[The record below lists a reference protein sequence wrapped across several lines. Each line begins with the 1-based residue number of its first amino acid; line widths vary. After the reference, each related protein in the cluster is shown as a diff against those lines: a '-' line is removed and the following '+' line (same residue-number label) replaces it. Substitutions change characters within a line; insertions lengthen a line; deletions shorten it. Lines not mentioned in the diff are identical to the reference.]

1 MKVNHYQELK
11 QSAIAD
17 DVIELNFHSAE
28 GYNGFTKF
36 VSLCDLKDKRQG
48 RQVCNSE
55 LNHRYSHLYQ
65 GYWYANSWY
74 PLTNSVDMSQIKP
87 DFPLLQ
93 LITQKN
99 SELRTQNSEL
109 RTSIATPAL
118 LRNHPDKRYLPQEQ
132 GYLWGTRQTIISMA
146 KALNIP
152 HKLPLDKNGHWH
164 LEAISAMSPLEK
176 YLWCLENDAFDIFAF
191 NSIKY
196 ETPTGSGT
204 PFIYLNIPIRVL
216 EEIATEYD
224 LTLPDSYKT
233 WQVGDKW
240 EWIKNHPQI
249 PLFITEGIKKA
260 ASLISHGKIAIAC
273 FSITTH
279 SEKATENKSSW
290 VTNLKPE
297 LLWILQGQKANRL
310 IYLVFDAADV
320 KESSRQAVKRE
331 TKKIAKKLK
340 KYGIVKIITWEDESC
355 KGIDDF
361 IAKHGIKG
369 LNKIIDRAT
378 NFNKLWEKEIANF
391 GRQLTPNII
400 INQRYLSADLISQAR
415 RKGVKLL
422 CVKSQQNS
430 GKSYSYAE
438 SLKQERN
445 LSKNNIENEI
455 KQDLYEQNNS
465 HKSPTINQNNQS
477 LGVDPNN
484 QLSNTNLNHQSLN
497 HYQSSGINQNHQF
510 GNVNQNTQPSSI
522 NQNTQPSNHN
532 QNYELGNINHNNPP
546 FNHHQSSS
554 INENNQELSINYN
567 NQLVNIT
574 DNNQSSNNNHLPSAI
589 RPLPSST
596 NLFPSAIH
604 LQLSL
609 GEKVKIKV
617 GSNIYDSIIVGY
629 NCQTQKYQCKFNT
642 GFIERDLSQIIHSK
656 SSLLPDKLITYALT
670 HRQSLA
676 WNLADK
682 FQLDCYLSNVINFEN
697 NGIVACADSALLIPE
712 HQEFNDMVIDE
723 AEQVSWHLLASLTE
737 ISKNRITKIVR
748 IGNHGKMVI
757 QANGMITIFDADLS
771 DIGVKFY
778 QFLFDI
784 SPEDTLVVENIYKPF
799 ENIRDCYI
807 YDNVESLRSQII
819 EAIRD
824 NKRIIIHTS
833 GQKESSTHGTINIEK
848 EILEIFPELESKIY
862 RLDKESLGDSTH
874 LSYQILS
881 DLDRLKEAQIVIASS
896 SINTGVSLDEEIV
909 GTFDGVFGIFY
920 GNFPLTDF
928 EQAIERYRG
937 DCLRHIYIKNGSS
950 ERINIGSYK
959 YSDLLNN
966 IMGQTNNIQ
975 KLLQDDFN
983 CDLAMDLVKYYCK
996 FAARINNDYI
1006 HLKSNFISHLEDK
1019 GYTILD
1025 GNKLN
1030 KCEVKELKEIY
1041 QSIRDESENNFQDKV
1056 LEKEIPTETRL
1067 EELEKS
1073 KTKTKEENIEQYKGQ
1088 LAKKYRTNKITRE
1101 LIGLDREGYYP
1112 QLLLRFWLSVGV
1124 DMVMKR
1130 DKRVLAKYAQKND
1143 NQGYA
1148 IDFNRQSHSTQTVL
1162 LHHIGLDK
1170 IIDNILNIQSQE
1182 ILILLLSMQV
1192 NPIWFKCIDINKL
1205 GGLITETDVIP
1216 YLSSLKDS
1224 PMIKTAFK
1232 QVLDIDLDKNHS
1244 PIQLLRMILR
1254 RIGYNIKKGSR
1265 LGSRSDRKRY
1275 YYITSCISN
1284 ELADEIF
1291 TNWLY
1296 HELLENDNF
1305 ENEQKQVA

>member
-1 MKVNHYQELK
+1 MKPNHYQELK
-11 QSAIAD
+11 QSAITD

-28 GYNGFTKF
+28 GYNGFTNF
-36 VSLCDLKDKRQG
+36 VSHCDLKDKRQG
-48 RQVCNSE
+48 RQVCNSK
-55 LNHRYSHLYQ
+55 LNNRYSHLYQ

-93 LITQKN
+93 LITNKN
-99 SELRTQNSEL
+99 SEVRTQKEKLQTTNSEEVSEKPENL
-109 RTSIATPAL
+109 RKQQSGNNSKLKTQESENLQRLTTASNSKLKTNLLLSAEGLSLSSNKFPSPAL
-118 LRNHPDKRYLPQEQ
+118 LKNHPDKRYLPQEQ
-132 GYLWGTRQTIISMA
+132 GYLWGTRQTIISIA
-146 KALNIP
+146 KTLNITD
-152 HKLPLDKNGHWH
+152 KLPLDRNGHWH
-164 LEAISAMSPLEK
+164 LEAISAMSPVEK
-176 YLWCLENDAFDIFAF
+176 YRWCLENGAFDVFAF
-191 NSIKY
+191 KTIKY

-204 PFIYLNIPIRVL
+204 PFIYLDIPIRVL

-224 LTLPDSYKT
+224 LTLPFGYKT
-233 WQVGDKW
+233 WLVGDKW

-260 ASLISHGKIAIAC
+260 ASLISHGKIAIAS

-279 SEKATENKSSW
+279 SEKATEDESSW

-297 LLWILQGQKANRL
+297 LLWILQGQTTKGKQQRGESNVVCHLPFERL

-361 IAKHGIKG
+361 IAKHGIKC
-369 LNKIIDRAT
+369 LNKIIDNAT
-378 NFNKLWEKEIANF
+378 DFNKLWQKKIANF
-391 GRQLTPNII
+391 GRKLSPNII

-415 RKGVKLL
+415 RKRVKLL
-422 CVKSQQNS
+422 CIKSQQNT

-445 LSKNNIENEI
+445 LSKNNIEGEI
-455 KQDLYEQNNS
+455 KQDLSAFSDEQNS
-465 HKSPTINQNNQS
+465 THKSPIINQNNQS

-484 QLSNTNLNHQSLN
+484 QLSNTNLNHQS
-497 HYQSSGINQNHQF
+497 
-510 GNVNQNTQPSSI
+510 
-522 NQNTQPSNHN
+522 
-532 QNYELGNINHNNPP
+532 
-546 FNHHQSSS
+546 
-554 INENNQELSINYN
+554 
-567 NQLVNIT
+567 
-574 DNNQSSNNNHLPSAI
+574 SNNYCLLSAVSSLP
-589 RPLPSST
+589 
-596 NLFPSAIH
+596 
-604 LQLSL
+604 SL
-609 GEKVKIKV
+609 GEKVQIKV
-617 GSNIYDSIIVGY
+617 GSDIYDSIILGY
-629 NCQTQKYQCKFNT
+629 NFETKKYQCQFNT
-642 GFIERDLSQIIHSK
+642 GCIQRDLSQIIHSK

-682 FQLDCYLSNVINFEN
+682 FKLDCYLSNVINFEN

-712 HQEFNDMVIDE
+712 NQEFTDIVIDE
-723 AEQVSWHLLASLTE
+723 AEQVSWHLLASLTD

-748 IGNHGKMVI
+748 IGKHGKMVI

-771 DIGVKFY
+771 DIAVKFY

-784 SPEDTLVVENIYKPF
+784 SPKDTLVVENIYKPF

-819 EAIRD
+819 EAIRN

-862 RLDKESLGDSTH
+862 RLDKESLGDATH

-881 DLDRLKEAQIVIASS
+881 NLERLKEAQIVIASS
-896 SINTGVSLDEEIV
+896 CINTGVSLDEEIV

-937 DCLRHIYIKNGSS
+937 DCNRHIYIKNASS

-966 IMGQTNNIQ
+966 IMGQSNNIQ
-975 KLLQDDFN
+975 TLLQDNFN
-983 CDLAMDLVKYYCK
+983 CDLGMDLVKYYCK

-1025 GNKLN
+1025 GNNLDKS
-1030 KCEVKELKEIY
+1030 EVKDLKKIY

-1056 LEKEIPTETRL
+1056 LEKNIPSETRL

-1073 KTKTKEENIEQYKGQ
+1073 KTKTKEENIEEYKGQ
-1088 LAKKYRTNKITRE
+1088 LAKKYRTNKITKE

-1112 QLLLRFWLSVGV
+1112 KLLLRFWLSVGV
-1124 DMVMKR
+1124 DLVMER
-1130 DKRVLAKYAQKND
+1130 DKRVLTKYAHSND

-1162 LHHIGLDK
+1162 LYHIGLDK
-1170 IIDNILNIQSQE
+1170 IIGNIVNIQSQE

-1192 NPIWFKCIDINKL
+1192 SPIWFKCIDINRL

-1216 YLSSLKDS
+1216 YLSFKDS
-1224 PMIKTAFK
+1224 PMIKMAFK
-1232 QVLDIDLDKNHS
+1232 QILGINLDNKHT
-1244 PIQLLRMILR
+1244 PIQLLRMILK
-1254 RIGYNIKKGSR
+1254 RIGYNLKKGSR
-1265 LGSRSDRKRY
+1265 LGSRNERKRY
-1275 YYITSCISN
+1275 YYVTSCISDK
-1284 ELADEIF
+1284 LADEIF
-1291 TNWLY
+1291 TNWLF
-1296 HELLENDNF
+1296 HELLENENF

>member
-1 MKVNHYQELK
+1 MKANHYQEFK

-17 DVIELNFHSAE
+17 DVIKLNFHSAE

-36 VSLCDLKDKRQG
+36 VSHCDLKDKRQG

-55 LNHRYSHLYQ
+55 LNNRYSHLYQ
-65 GYWYANSWY
+65 GFWYANSWY
-74 PLTNSVDMSQIKP
+74 PLTNSVDVSQIKP

-93 LITQKN
+93 LITHKN
-99 SELRTQNSEL
+99 SELRTQNYEL
-109 RTSIATPAL
+109 RTQNSEGVTEESENLQRLTKANNSKLKTNLLPSAECPLPSSNKFPTPAL

-132 GYLWGTRQTIISMA
+132 GYFWGTRQTIISIA
-146 KALNIP
+146 KALNIH
-152 HKLPLDKNGHWH
+152 HKLPIDEKGHWH

-176 YLWCLENDAFDIFAF
+176 YLWCLENGAFDVFAF
-191 NSIKY
+191 KTIKY
-196 ETPTGSGT
+196 EAPTGSGT

-224 LTLPDSYKT
+224 LTLPFGYKT

-297 LLWILQGQKANRL
+297 LLWILQGQKGNRL

-378 NFNKLWEKEIANF
+378 NFNKLWQKEIANF
-391 GRQLTPNII
+391 GHQLTPNII

-430 GKSYSYAE
+430 GKSYSYSE
-438 SLKQERN
+438 SLKQERD
-445 LSKNNIENEI
+445 LSKNNIEDEI
-455 KQDLYEQNNS
+455 KQDLSAFSDEQNNT
-465 HKSPTINQNNQS
+465 HKFPTINQNNQS
-477 LGVDPNN
+477 LGIDPNN
-484 QLSNTNLNHQSLN
+484 QLSNTNLNYQSL
-497 HYQSSGINQNHQF
+497 
-510 GNVNQNTQPSSI
+510 
-522 NQNTQPSNHN
+522 
-532 QNYELGNINHNNPP
+532 
-546 FNHHQSSS
+546 NHHQSSNNEIISS
-554 INENNQELSINYN
+554 IFSCM
-567 NQLVNIT
+567 
-574 DNNQSSNNNHLPSAI
+574 PS
-589 RPLPSST
+589 L
-596 NLFPSAIH
+596 N
-604 LQLSL
+604 
-609 GEKVKIKV
+609 EKVKIKV
-617 GSNIYDSIIVGY
+617 GSDIYDSIILGY
-629 NCQTQKYQCKFNT
+629 NFETKKYQCQFNT

-682 FQLDCYLSNVINFEN
+682 FQLDCYLSNVIKFEN

-712 HQEFNDMVIDE
+712 NQEFTDMVIDE
-723 AEQVSWHLLASLTE
+723 AEQVSWHLLASLTD

-784 SPEDTLVVENIYKPF
+784 SSEDTLVVENIYKPF
-799 ENIRDCYI
+799 EDIRDCYI
-807 YDNVESLRSQII
+807 YDNVESLRNQII

-848 EILEIFPELESKIY
+848 EIVEIFPELKSKIY
-862 RLDKESLGDSTH
+862 RLDKESLGDASH

-881 DLDRLKEAQIVIASS
+881 DLDRLKEAKIVIASS
-896 SINTGVSLDEEIV
+896 CINTGVSLDKEIV

-937 DCLRHIYIKNGSS
+937 DCNRHIYIKNASS

-1030 KCEVKELKEIY
+1030 KSEVKELKEIY

-1124 DMVMKR
+1124 DMVISR
-1130 DKRVLAKYAQKND
+1130 DKRVLAKYAHKND

-1170 IIDNILNIQSQE
+1170 VIDNILNIQSRE

-1216 YLSSLKDS
+1216 YLSFKDF

-1232 QVLDIDLDKNHS
+1232 QVLDIDLDKNHT
-1244 PIQLLRMILR
+1244 PIQLLRMILK

-1265 LGSRSDRKRY
+1265 LGSRKDRKRY
-1275 YYITSCISN
+1275 YYITSCISD

>member
-1 MKVNHYQELK
+1 MKANHYQELK

-36 VSLCDLKDKRQG
+36 VSLCDLKEKRQG
-48 RQVCNSE
+48 RQVCNSQ

-65 GYWYANSWY
+65 GYWYADSWN
-74 PLTNSVDMSQIKP
+74 PLTNSIDMSQVKP
-87 DFPLLQ
+87 DFPILQ
-93 LITQKN
+93 LITHKN
-99 SELRTQNSEL
+99 SEFRTQNSEL
-109 RTSIATPAL
+109 KNNLPPSSNKFPTPAL

-146 KALNIP
+146 KALNIS
-152 HKLPLDKNGHWH
+152 HKLPLDENGHWH

-176 YLWCLENDAFDIFAF
+176 YRWCLENGGFDVFAF

-216 EEIATEYD
+216 EQIATEYD
-224 LTLPDSYKT
+224 LMLPEGYKT
-233 WQVGDKW
+233 WQVEDKW

-297 LLWILQGQKANRL
+297 LLWILNRTQNSKLKTQNLSKKVESKNSELNNRIPSEKPLPFERL

-340 KYGIVKIITWEDESC
+340 KYGIVKIINWEDESC

-369 LNKIIDRAT
+369 LNKIIDNAT
-378 NFNKLWEKEIANF
+378 NFQKLWQKEIANF
-391 GRQLTPNII
+391 GRQLTPNIV
-400 INQRYLSADLISQAR
+400 INQRYLSPDLISQAR

-430 GKSYSYAE
+430 GKSYSYAQ
-438 SLKQERN
+438 SLKQERD
-445 LSKNNIENEI
+445 LYKNNIHHKIE
-455 KQDLYEQNNS
+455 QDLSPFSQEENNS
-465 HKSPTINQNNQS
+465 HKSPIINS
-477 LGVDPNN
+477 
-484 QLSNTNLNHQSLN
+484 
-497 HYQSSGINQNHQF
+497 
-510 GNVNQNTQPSSI
+510 
-522 NQNTQPSNHN
+522 
-532 QNYELGNINHNNPP
+532 
-546 FNHHQSSS
+546 
-554 INENNQELSINYN
+554 
-567 NQLVNIT
+567 
-574 DNNQSSNNNHLPSAI
+574 NNQSSNHNFLLDTEC
-589 RPLPSST
+589 PLP
-596 NLFPSAIH
+596 
-604 LQLSL
+604 SL

-617 GSNIYDSIIVGY
+617 GSDIYDSIILGY
-629 NCQTQKYQCKFNT
+629 NFETKKYQCQFHL
-642 GFIERDLSQIIHSK
+642 GFIERNLSQIIYSN
-656 SSLLPDKLITYALT
+656 SSNFPEKLITYALT

-682 FQLDCYLSNVINFEN
+682 FQLDCYLSNVIKFEN

-712 HQEFNDMVIDE
+712 NQEFTDMIIDE
-723 AEQVSWHLLASLTE
+723 AEQVSWHLLASLTD
-737 ISKNRITKIVR
+737 ISKNRITKILR
-748 IGNHGKMVI
+748 IGKHGKMVI

-778 QFLFDI
+778 QFLFHI

-819 EAIRD
+819 ETIRD

-862 RLDKESLGDSTH
+862 RLDKESLGDATH

-881 DLDRLKEAQIVIASS
+881 NLERLKEAQIVIASS
-896 SINTGVSLDEEIV
+896 CINTGVSLDEKIV

-937 DCLRHIYIKNGSS
+937 DCPRHIYIKNASS
-950 ERINIGSYK
+950 ERMNIGSYK
-959 YSDLLNN
+959 YSDLVNN
-966 IMGQTNNIQ
+966 IMGQSNNIL
-975 KLLQDDFN
+975 KLLEDDFD

-996 FAARINNDYI
+996 FAARINSDYI

-1025 GNKLN
+1025 GNNLAKS
-1030 KCEVKELKEIY
+1030 KVKELKEIY
-1041 QSIRDESENNFQDKV
+1041 QSIRDESENNFQNQV
-1056 LEKEIPTETRL
+1056 FEKEIPSDSRL

-1088 LAKKYRTNKITRE
+1088 LAKKYRTHKITRE

-1112 QLLLRFWLSVGV
+1112 KLLLRFWLSVGV
-1124 DMVMKR
+1124 DMAMKR

-1148 IDFNRQSHSTQTVL
+1148 IDFNRQSLSTQTVL

-1170 IIDNILNIQSQE
+1170 VIDDILNIQSRE

-1216 YLSSLKDS
+1216 YLSFKDS
-1224 PMIKTAFK
+1224 PMIKMAFK
-1232 QVLDIDLDKNHS
+1232 QVLDIDLDKNHT
-1244 PIQLLRMILR
+1244 PIQLLRMILK
-1254 RIGYNIKKGSR
+1254 RIGYNIQKGSR
-1265 LGSRSDRKRY
+1265 LGSRGDRKRY
-1275 YYITSCISN
+1275 YYITSCISD
-1284 ELADEIF
+1284 ELVDEIF

-1296 HELLENDNF
+1296 NELLENDNF